1 MLGMKRSSAVLGLLT
16 AGLVCGSMRVVA
28 AGVVDSAT
36 PTLSVGG
43 SPSRHVYTIPGV
55 IKNNNLETVV
65 VCTSLETINS
75 FRFAVE
81 VFASTG
87 GAPLNT
93 AGVPTLN
100 GADTLAPG
108 ETRAIGTDNTVGI
121 HEDKVIAGLAPA
133 SLRNGSA
140 RVVSESTRIVC
151 NAWAVDELN
160 DPPASSIALK
170 VMKAKKQNG
179 D

>member
-1 MLGMKRSSAVLGLLT
+1 MNGIRWSWLGWALRSATLLSLAST
-16 AGLVCGSMRVVA
+16 AA
-28 AGVVDSAT
+28 NAGVVDSPT

-65 VCTSLETINS
+65 VCTSLETANS

-81 VFASTG
+81 VFPATG
-87 GAPLNT
+87 GSPLNS

-108 ETRAIGTDNTVGI
+108 ETRTVGTDNTVAM
-121 HEDKVIAGLAPA
+121 HEDAVIGGLPAA

-140 RVVSESTRIVC
+140 RVVSESTRIAC
-151 NAWAVDELN
+151 SAWVVDELN
-160 DPPASSIALK
+160 DPPASALALK
-170 VMKAKKQNG
+170 VIKARKQSG